1 MNQSVVAY
9 ECENER
15 YFDCL
20 VTIEEF
26 GIELVQENLGLVQMV
41 EVVVVVYDDD
51 DVDEHEND
59 DDNDHLDAESCLALL
74 F

>member
-1 MNQSVVAY
+1 MNQGVVAY
-9 ECENER
+9 EYENER
-15 YFDCL
+15 YFDGL

-26 GIELVQENLGLVQMV
+26 GIELVQENLDLVQMV
-41 EVVVVVYDDD
+41 EVVVVYDDD

-59 DDNDHLDAESCLALL
+59 DDNDHLNAENWLVLL